1 MGNLYLIVTFP
12 PTGGREITIFS
23 LYTVIN
29 IIYNT
34 SMNDRQKKHRDDIR
48 LKILNSATKLFEEKG
63 IEFVTMRK
71 IAAEI
76 KYTPTTIYLYYKN
89 KEELLYEIANKKI
102 DILTEELRRISN
114 DNNKTF
120 LVSLIRTYFNFFV
133 KNKKY
138 FYLYSDITTG
148 RLRVDDL
155 KRNSLVNA
163 PLYSFGRVFDSI
175 VMQGVKNEDYT
186 DSLYLLWSFMNGIVE
201 IELNPAMEEMVD
213 IDKITNRFAEFIINS
228 YIVI

>member
-1 MGNLYLIVTFP
+1 
-12 PTGGREITIFS
+12 
-23 LYTVIN
+23 
-29 IIYNT
+29 
-34 SMNDRQKKHRDDIR
+34 MNNRQKEHREDIR
-48 LKILNSATKLFEEKG
+48 LKILNSAIKLFEEKG

-76 KYTPTTIYLYYKN
+76 KYTPTTIYLYYTN
-89 KEELLYEIANKKI
+89 KEELLYEIANRKI
-102 DILTEELRRISN
+102 DILTEELRQISN

-133 KNKKY
+133 KNRKY

-148 RLRVDDL
+148 RLKVDDL

-175 VMQGVKNEDYT
+175 VMKGAKNEDYT
-186 DSLYLLWSFMNGIVE
+186 DLLYLLWSFMNGIVE
-201 IELNPAMEEMVD
+201 IELNPAMEEMVN
-213 IDKITNRFAEFIINS
+213 IDKITKQFAEFIINS

>member
-1 MGNLYLIVTFP
+1 
-12 PTGGREITIFS
+12 
-23 LYTVIN
+23 
-29 IIYNT
+29 
-34 SMNDRQKKHRDDIR
+34 MNDRQKEHREEIR
-48 LKILNSATKLFEEKG
+48 LKILNSAIKLFEEKG

-76 KYTPTTIYLYYKN
+76 KYTPTTIYLYYTN
-89 KEELLYEIANKKI
+89 KEELLYEIANRKI

-114 DNNKTF
+114 DNNRTF
-120 LVSLIRTYFNFFV
+120 LISLIKTYFNFFV

-148 RLRVDDL
+148 RLRIDDL

-175 VMQGVKNEDYT
+175 VMQGAKNEDYT

-213 IDKITNRFAEFIINS
+213 IDKITKQFAEFIINS

>member
-1 MGNLYLIVTFP
+1 MSKLIYQYTY
-12 PTGGREITIFS
+12 IS

-34 SMNDRQKKHRDDIR
+34 SMNDRQKEHREEIR
-48 LKILNSATKLFEEKG
+48 LKILNSAIKLFEEKG

-76 KYTPTTIYLYYKN
+76 KYTPTTIYLYYTN
-89 KEELLYEIANKKI
+89 KEELLYEIANRKI

-114 DNNKTF
+114 DNNRTF
-120 LVSLIRTYFNFFV
+120 LVSLIKTYFNFFV

-148 RLRVDDL
+148 RLRIDDL

-175 VMQGVKNEDYT
+175 VMQGAKNEDYT

-213 IDKITNRFAEFIINS
+213 IDKITKKFAEFIINS

>member
-1 MGNLYLIVTFP
+1 MAYI
-12 PTGGREITIFS
+12 S

-34 SMNDRQKKHRDDIR
+34 TMNDRQKEHREEIR
-48 LKILNSATKLFEEKG
+48 LKILNSAIKLFEEKG

-76 KYTPTTIYLYYKN
+76 KYTPTTIYLYYTN
-89 KEELLYEIANKKI
+89 KEELLYEIANRKI

-114 DNNKTF
+114 DNNRTF
-120 LVSLIRTYFNFFV
+120 LISLIKTYFNFFV

-148 RLRVDDL
+148 RLRIDDL

-175 VMQGVKNEDYT
+175 VMQGAKNEDYT

-213 IDKITNRFAEFIINS
+213 IDKTTKQFAKFIINS

>member
-1 MGNLYLIVTFP
+1 VEGNYYMAYI
-12 PTGGREITIFS
+12 S

-34 SMNDRQKKHRDDIR
+34 SMNDRQKEHREEIR
-48 LKILNSATKLFEEKG
+48 LKILNSAIKLFEEKG

-76 KYTPTTIYLYYKN
+76 KYTPTTIYLYYTN
-89 KEELLYEIANKKI
+89 KEELLYEIANRKI

-114 DNNKTF
+114 DNNRTF
-120 LVSLIRTYFNFFV
+120 LISLIKTYFNFFV

-148 RLRVDDL
+148 RLRIDDL

-175 VMQGVKNEDYT
+175 VMQGAKNEDYT

-213 IDKITNRFAEFIINS
+213 IDKITKQFAKFIINS

>member
-1 MGNLYLIVTFP
+1 MENYYI
-12 PTGGREITIFS
+12 S

-71 IAAEI
+71 IADEI
-76 KYTPTTIYLYYKN
+76 KYTPTTIYLYYTN

-102 DILTEELRRISN
+102 EILTEELRRISN

-175 VMQGVKNEDYT
+175 VMQGAKNEDYT

>member
-1 MGNLYLIVTFP
+1 
-12 PTGGREITIFS
+12 
-23 LYTVIN
+23 
-29 IIYNT
+29 
-34 SMNDRQKKHRDDIR
+34 MNDRQKKHRDDIR